1 MFAKISERQAHR
13 VRWVLTSG
21 WLLLIVSLFDDP
33 ISAWLTDSTN
43 SMSPLRIDPASCVK
57 VQGNC
62 LEEVPYALGA
72 PIFWGIILPSAIFSL
87 LVFGHEFWRRICP
100 LSFLS
105 QIPRALGRQRQQKR
119 TDPKTGKVRYEL
131 VKVAKNSW
139 LARNYLYLQFGL
151 LFLGLCSRIL
161 FVNSDRLTLGIFFVA
176 TILAAITVGYLY
188 GGKSWCQYFCPMA
201 PVQKIYAEPRGL
213 LASTA
218 HEDDRQTITQSMCR
232 SVNPEQK
239 EHSACVACQSICI
252 DIDAER
258 SYWEGITKP
267 EQQWLYYGYV
277 GLVVGYF
284 VYYYLYAGN
293 WNYYFSGAWAH
304 QDNQLATLLSPG
316 FYVLDRPILI
326 PKLVAVPLT
335 LAAFT
340 AAGYFLGRKLE
351 KRYKAYQL
359 RRQQPLSLELLRHRI
374 FTLCTY
380 FIFNFFFIFS
390 GRPFIQLL
398 PAPVQYLFTV
408 VITALSTLWLYRT
421 WQRNPNLYSRE
432 GLASL
437 LRKQLGKLNLDIG
450 SFLEGR
456 SLDDL
461 TADEVYV
468 LAKILP
474 GLSKEQRL
482 QVYKGVLREAIE
494 QGDVDFSDS
503 LRLLQEDCS

>member
-1 MFAKISERQAHR
+1 
-13 VRWVLTSG
+13 
-21 WLLLIVSLFDDP
+21 
-33 ISAWLTDSTN
+33 
-43 SMSPLRIDPASCVK
+43 
-57 VQGNC
+57 
-62 LEEVPYALGA
+62 
-72 PIFWGIILPSAIFSL
+72 
-87 LVFGHEFWRRICP
+87 
-100 LSFLS
+100 
-105 QIPRALGRQRQQKR
+105 
-119 TDPKTGKVRYEL
+119 VRYEL

-239 EHSACVACQSICI
+239 EHSACVACQSTCI
-252 DIDAER
+252 DVDAER

-293 WNYYFSGAWAH
+293 WDYYFSGAWAH
-304 QDNQLATLLSPG
+304 QENQLATLLSPG
-316 FYVLDRPILI
+316 FYVLDRPIPI

-351 KRYKAYQL
+351 KRYKAYQF

-432 GLASL
+432 GLASP
-437 LRKQLGKLNLDIG
+437 LRKQFGKLNLDIER
-450 SFLEGR
+450 FLEGR
-456 SLDDL
+456 SLDNL
-461 TADEVYV
+461 TADEVYM

-474 GLSKEQRL
+474 GFSKEKRL
-482 QVYKGVLREAIE
+482 HGL
-494 QGDVDFSDS
+494 
-503 LRLLQEDCS
+503 